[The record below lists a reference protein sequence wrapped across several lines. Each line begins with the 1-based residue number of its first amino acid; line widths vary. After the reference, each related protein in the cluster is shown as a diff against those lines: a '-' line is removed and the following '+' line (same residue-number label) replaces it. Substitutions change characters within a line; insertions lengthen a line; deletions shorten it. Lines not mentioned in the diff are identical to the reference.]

1 MMRTLRLGIIGVG
14 KLGELHAKL
23 LNELSLER
31 KDIKFVGVFDCQR
44 ARCEEVARKHR
55 VASFP
60 SLDALAAELDAA
72 IIATTTAA
80 HFETAQALLKK
91 GLHLFIEKPITA
103 TLAEADALLALEKEK
118 GVKIQVGHIERF
130 NPALI
135 AVEKYI
141 GEPVFITAERLSGF
155 SKRATDVSVVLD
167 LMIHDIDLILSL
179 VPSAVKHISA
189 TGAQVFSDQLDIAN
203 ARIEFEN
210 GATAS
215 VTASR
220 ISRARVRKM
229 RFFCKNPQSYASLD
243 LMTGKSEVFRLLDAP
258 STRPA
263 TLKELA
269 VQKTLALF
277 GDLEGALQGK
287 VIDFISPDPPKI
299 NALKEEQKSFIEA
312 VLHGK
317 PIRVSAQDGRRA
329 LEVATRITA
338 DIDDHVRRL
347 RAVPSGNA

>member
-1 MMRTLRLGIIGVG
+1 MTHALRIGVVGVG
-14 KLGELHAKL
+14 KLGDLHAKL
-23 LNELSLER
+23 LTELALER
-31 KDIKFVGVFDCQR
+31 KDVKFVGAFDCDK
-44 ARCEEVARKHR
+44 ARCEEVARRYR
-55 VASFP
+55 VTPFP

-80 HFETAQALLKK
+80 HFETAQALLSK
-91 GLHLFIEKPITA
+91 GLHLFIEKPMTA

-130 NPALI
+130 NPALV
-135 AVEKYI
+135 AAEKYI

-179 VPSAVKHISA
+179 VPSAVKQISA
-189 TGAQVFSDQLDIAN
+189 TGVPVFSDQLDIAN

-210 GATAS
+210 GATAT

-258 STRPA
+258 PA
-263 TLKELA
+263 RATTLKEFA
-269 VQKTLALF
+269 MQKTLSMF

-287 VIDFISPDPPKI
+287 VIDFISPDAPKI

-312 VLHGK
+312 VLHNK

-329 LEVATRITA
+329 LEVATRIAA
-338 DIDDHVRRL
+338 DIDDHLRRL
-347 RAVPSGNA
+347 RAT

>member
-1 MMRTLRLGIIGVG
+1 MRQSLRIGIVGVG

-23 LNELSLER
+23 LRELSLER
-31 KDIKFVGVFDCQR
+31 KDIEFVGVFDCKET
-44 ARCEEVARKHR
+44 RCKDVARKYQ
-55 VASFP
+55 VKPFT

-80 HFETAQALLKK
+80 HFETAQVLLSK
-91 GLHLFIEKPITA
+91 GLHLFIEKPLTA
-103 TLAEADALLALEKEK
+103 TLAEADALIALEQQK

-130 NPALI
+130 NPALV

-179 VPSAVKHISA
+179 VPSVVRQISA
-189 TGAQVFSDQLDIAN
+189 TGVQVFSNQLDIAN

-210 GATAS
+210 GATAT

-220 ISRARVRKM
+220 ISRTRVRKM

-243 LMTGKSEVFRLLDAP
+243 LITGKSEVFRLLEEP
-258 STRPA
+258 STRSA
-263 TLKELA
+263 TLKERA

-277 GDLEGALQGK
+277 GDLEDALQGK
-287 VIDFISPDPPKI
+287 VLDFISPDVPKI
-299 NALKEEQKSFIEA
+299 NALKEEQRSFIEA
-312 VLHGK
+312 VLYGK

-329 LEVATRITA
+329 LEVATHITA
-338 DIDDHVRRL
+338 DIDEHLRRL
-347 RAVPSGNA
+347 RAT